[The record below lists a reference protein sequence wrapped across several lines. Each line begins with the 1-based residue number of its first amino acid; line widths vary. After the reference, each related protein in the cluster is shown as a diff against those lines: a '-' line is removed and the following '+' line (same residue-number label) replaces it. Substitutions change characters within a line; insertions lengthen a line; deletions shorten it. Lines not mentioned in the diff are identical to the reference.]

1 MAEKKKMHPAVKV
14 TICLLAVGAVVGAAA
29 AITKGFKEKPF
40 GVIDEITS
48 RDKVF
53 SVEFKSG
60 EVEGTR
66 MDDAVDLKAGINGE
80 TNNFDHISPWCDIK
94 TFKDP
99 NGDVF
104 VKIPKFYEKYEFT
117 EEGTKIS
124 VTTKERK
131 GFHVNPAFIKGE
143 AQVDEIQIG
152 AYEAS
157 FTESG
162 RLASVADATPA
173 GSKTLDEFRALAE
186 ADGNMLFDWR
196 QNQALQTLFAVEF
209 ATLDSQSVM
218 RGATEYACLYASAQ
232 DDGNE
237 CKFSVSLDETCMF
250 EETKLVDVAKA
261 GANVLCY
268 YNGEETIVLGNRK
281 IEELKYNSGKTAV
294 TSITLDEPLD
304 LEEIEDFDVENLYF
318 NVNGLQKTGSTV
330 GRRGSSNGSATE
342 AIAMNY
348 RGIENWYGSSYTWI
362 DGLYTIQTSEEAE
375 DEDDDPITH
384 DMIAI
389 SMDATKNGDRSS
401 YKMFAKAD
409 VTNKVS
415 AEGIYLQDVSE
426 TDAEDSFYLGFAS
439 EARVGYV
446 GGGYDGGVSAGA
458 FHTRIHYGLDY
469 ADYSNGVRLSYIP
482 H

>member
-1 MAEKKKMHPAVKV
+1 MAKKLSGAAKALIAVLV
-14 TICLLAVGAVVGAAA
+14 VGGVVGAAA
-29 AITKGFKEKPF
+29 AITKGFKEIPRV
-40 GVIDEITS
+40 GLIDEVTS
-48 RDKVF
+48 KEKVF
-53 SVEFKSG
+53 SVEFKDG

-66 MDDAVDLKAGINGE
+66 MDDAVNLKAGINGE
-80 TNNFDHISPWCDIK
+80 TNNFDHIFPWSDMK
-94 TFKDP
+94 TVKDS

-104 VKIPKFYEKYEFT
+104 VKIPKFYEKIEFT
-117 EEGTKIS
+117 EEGKKIS
-124 VTTKERK
+124 ITGKERK
-131 GFHVNPAFIKGE
+131 GFHVHPAFIKGE

-162 RLASVADATPA
+162 ALASVADATPA
-173 GSKTLDEFRALAE
+173 GDKTLDEFRTLAE

-196 QNQALQTLFAVEF
+196 QNQALQSLFAVEF

-218 RGATEYACLYASAQ
+218 RGGTEYVCLYGSEE

-237 CKFSVSLDETCMF
+237 CKYSVSTDEICKF
-250 EETKLVDVAKA
+250 EDTKLVDIAKV
-261 GANVLCY
+261 GANVFCY
-268 YNGEETIVLGNRK
+268 YNGDETIVLGNRK
-281 IEELKYNSGKTAV
+281 ISEIKYNSGKTAV
-294 TSITLDEPLD
+294 TSITLDEALD
-304 LEEIEDFDVENLYF
+304 LEEIEDFDIENLYF
-318 NVNGLQKTGSTV
+318 DVNGLQKTGSTA

-348 RGIENWYGSSYTWI
+348 RGIENWYGSSWTWV
-362 DGLYTIQTSEEAE
+362 DGLYTIKTTEEAE

-384 DMIAI
+384 DMIAV

-415 AEGIYLQDVSE
+415 AEGIYLQDVSA
-426 TDAEDSFYLGFAS
+426 TDAEDYFNLNFNSTAS
-439 EARVGYV
+439 IGYV
-446 GGGYDGGVSAGA
+446 GGGYCGHVIAGA
-458 FHTRIHYGLDY
+458 FSTNICNSLDSAY
-469 ADYSNGVRLSYIP
+469 SDYGVRLSYIP

>member
-1 MAEKKKMHPAVKV
+1 MSGAAKAL
-14 TICLLAVGAVVGAAA
+14 ICVLSVGAAVGAAA
-29 AITKGFKEKPF
+29 AITKGFKEIPRV
-40 GVIDEITS
+40 GLIDEVTS
-48 RDKVF
+48 KEKVF
-53 SVEFKSG
+53 SVEFKDG

-66 MDDAVDLKAGINGE
+66 MDDAVGLKAGINGE
-80 TNNFDHISPWCDIK
+80 TNNFDHIAPWCNMK
-94 TFKDP
+94 TVKDS

-104 VKIPKFYEKYEFT
+104 VKIPKFYEKVEFT
-117 EEGTKIS
+117 EEGIKYSITAS
-124 VTTKERK
+124 ERK

-157 FTESG
+157 FTETG
-162 RLASVADATPA
+162 GLASVADATPA

-186 ADGNMLFDWR
+186 AGGNMLFDWR
-196 QNQALQTLFAVEF
+196 QNQALQSLFTVEF
-209 ATLDSQSVM
+209 ATLDAQSIM
-218 RGATEYACLYASAQ
+218 RGGTEYVCLYGSEE

-237 CKFSVSLDETCMF
+237 CKYSVSTDEMCKF
-250 EETKLVDVAKA
+250 EDTKLVDIAKV
-261 GANVLCY
+261 GANVFCY
-268 YNGEETIVLGNRK
+268 YNGDETIVLGNRK
-281 IEELKYNSGKTAV
+281 ISEIKYNSGKTAV
-294 TSITLDEPLD
+294 TSITLDEALD
-304 LEEIEDFDVENLYF
+304 LEDIEDFDAENLYF
-318 NVNGLQKTGSTV
+318 DINGLQKTGSTA

-362 DGLYTIQTSEEAE
+362 DGLYTIQTTEEAE

-409 VTNKVS
+409 VTTKVS
-415 AEGIYLQDVSE
+415 AEGIYLNDVHS
-426 TDAEDSFYLGFAS
+426 TDAEDSFSLSFNS
-439 EARVGYV
+439 EARIGFV
-446 GGGYDGGVSAGA
+446 GGGFNDLVCAGA
-458 FHTRIHYGLDY
+458 FDTNINDGLDGAGCNY
-469 ADYSNGVRLSYIP
+469 GVRLSYIP